1 MGSPAP
7 EKAASPFHPVEDAVP
22 AALAAHRAGELSL
35 LPVLCD
41 LEQNSNETK
50 RRELSQCALCFQ
62 LVKKS
67 KAGRREGAL
76 FVSSLLPLA
85 IPFSNCNFKKCVC
98 M

>member
-7 EKAASPFHPVEDAVP
+7 EKAASPFSPMEDAAP
-22 AALAAHRAGELSL
+22 AALAAHRAGEFSL

-41 LEQNSNETK
+41 LEQNSDETK
-50 RRELSQCALCFQ
+50 RRKLSQCALWFQ
-62 LVKKS
+62 LIKKS

-85 IPFSNCNFKKCVC
+85 IPFSNCNFKKRVR